1 MEWNFGA
8 KVVPT
13 SIEAQY
19 LELHASNYLLSSN
32 ESWSIYAL
40 TFVAVFYFN
49 CFFEFY
55 NSIYEYLKLYKIV
68 TNKSK
73 LFVYI
78 VVCLLHWNKTVF
90 DENLSSDTP
99 SRLRVQYTAKNK
111 VFGDLGLQQ
120 SQLRRPFRQRSDEH
134 FECI

>member
-19 LELHASNYLLSSN
+19 LELPASNYLLSSN

-49 CFFEFY
+49 CLSEFY

-90 DENLSSDTP
+90 DEIYLLIPPLDWGFNTQLKIKS
-99 SRLRVQYTAKNK
+99 
-111 VFGDLGLQQ
+111 LG
-120 SQLRRPFRQRSDEH
+120 
-134 FECI
+134 I